1 MAREEQDREDLMRE
15 ATALVERIEFRVEDR
30 TIIVGFRRGG
40 SGSIFFDADPAYHF
54 NAAGELRRAFVDE
67 VLYKAEGG
75 QLIGLRRERTASE
88 VALVSHGMA
97 ETEVVRFLSDL
108 QERLESLRTAIEQH
122 RAKVVS
128 QIPTDGPAVDRVARW
143 LATLGAPIRVADSP
157 RV

>member
-40 SGSIFFDADPAYHF
+40 AGSIFFDADPAYHF
-54 NAAGELRRAFVDE
+54 NGAGELRRAFVDE
-67 VLYKAEGG
+67 VLYKAERG

-88 VALVSHGMA
+88 VALVSHA
-97 ETEVVRFLSDL
+97 LPATEVVRFLGDL
-108 QERLESLRTAIEQH
+108 QERLESLRTAIDEH
-122 RAKVVS
+122 SATVVS
-128 QIPTDGPAVDRVARW
+128 QIPTDGPLVDRVTRW
-143 LATLGAPIRVADSP
+143 LAMLGDAIRIADSP